1 MPRPPKY
8 IDPAL
13 KSFGRPPYI
22 GENALLQ
29 GGWLQSSQ
37 GAIQSYLD
45 RSINRVTPHH
55 FRAKAVLSSLLM
67 TSLFVEK
74 MRSGH
79 PTGKVW
85 GYVPEADISI
95 WALAYAGPIGRP
107 SEWELY
113 WVPIYMFVD
122 DPAAVAGGREIFGFP
137 KMFGT
142 IERTGSDASDYGLSV
157 QVAAFRQLGQDVAAE
172 RVEILKIDA
181 HAHGSSDVAL
191 EDVMTD
197 MEDEP
202 EDFSLQSMMGALS
215 PPQVDFPILQI
226 KQVPSIENADLA
238 AYQAIVAVKMTTVK
252 LHGVG
257 RASGRPTLTIQSP
270 PSLDISQELDTPP
283 VQQLRH
289 CFWVRQDFTTQPGK
303 ILSQANDPG
312 V

>member
-1 MPRPPKY
+1 MARPPKY

-13 KSFGRPPYI
+13 KVFGRPPYI

-29 GGWLQSSQ
+29 GGWLESSQ

-45 RSINRVTPHH
+45 RSINRVAPQQ

-79 PTGKVW
+79 PTGRVW

-95 WALAYAGPIGRP
+95 WALAYAGPMNRP
-107 SEWELY
+107 SEWELF
-113 WVPIYMFVD
+113 WVPVYMFVD

-137 KMFGT
+137 KMYGA
-142 IERTGSDASDYGLSV
+142 IKRTGSEFSDYGLSV
-157 QVAAFRQLGQDVAAE
+157 KVAAFRTLGQDVAAE
-172 RVEILKIDA
+172 QVEILKIDA
-181 HAHGSSDVAL
+181 QAHGS
-191 EDVMTD
+191 EDTDLGEVMTG
-197 MEDEP
+197 MEEEADDP
-202 EDFSLQSMMGALS
+202 NLLSMMGALR

-226 KQVPSIENADLA
+226 KQVPSIENADFA
-238 AYQAIVAVKMTTVK
+238 AYQAIVAVKMTTLK

-257 RASGRPTLTIQSP
+257 RASGRPKLTLQSP
-270 PSLDISQELDTPP
+270 ASLNLCQELDTPA
-283 VQQLRH
+283 VQHMKH
-289 CFWVRQDFTTQPGK
+289 CFWVRQDFTTQPGEV
-303 ILSQANDPG
+303 LTSPRGPG

>member
-1 MPRPPKY
+1 MTRPPKY
-8 IDPAL
+8 VDPAL
-13 KSFGRPPYI
+13 KVFGRPPYI

-29 GGWLQSSQ
+29 GGWFESSQ

-45 RSINRVTPHH
+45 RSINRVAPQH

-79 PTGKVW
+79 PLGKVW

-95 WALAYAGPIGRP
+95 WALAYAGPLERP
-107 SEWELY
+107 SEWQLY

-142 IERTGSDASDYGLSV
+142 IARTGSDASDYGLSV
-157 QVAAFRQLGQDVAAE
+157 NVAAFRQLGQDVAAE
-172 RVEILKIDA
+172 HVEILKIDA
-181 HAHGSSDVAL
+181 HAHGSNDADL
-191 EDVMTD
+191 DDVMTG
-197 MEDEP
+197 MEDET
-202 EDFSLQSMMGALS
+202 DDANLQSMMGALR

-226 KQVPSIENADLA
+226 KQVPSIQNSDFA
-238 AYQAIVAVKMTTVK
+238 AYQAIVAVKMTTLK

-257 RASGRPTLTIQSP
+257 RAAGRPRLTFQSP
-270 PSLDISQELDTPP
+270 PSLNISQELDTPA
-283 VQQLRH
+283 VQQLKH
-289 CFWVRQDFTTQPGK
+289 CFWVRQDFTTQPGE
-303 ILSQANDPG
+303 ILSAARLPG

>member
-1 MPRPPKY
+1 MARPPKY

-13 KSFGRPPYI
+13 KAFGRPPYI

-29 GGWLQSSQ
+29 GGWLASSQ

-45 RSINRVTPHH
+45 RSINRVAPQH

-79 PTGKVW
+79 PLGKVW

-95 WALAYAGPIGRP
+95 WALTYAGSIDQP
-107 SEWELY
+107 SDWELY
-113 WVPIYMFVD
+113 WVPVYMFVD

-137 KMFGT
+137 KMYGT
-142 IERTGSDASDYGLSV
+142 IARPGTDVSDYGLSV
-157 QVAAFRQLGQDVAAE
+157 KVAAFRQLGQDVAAE
-172 RVEILKIDA
+172 QVEILKIDA
-181 HAHGSSDVAL
+181 RSHGSNDARV

-197 MEDEP
+197 IEDEP
-202 EDFSLQSMMGALS
+202 DDVTLQSMMGALR

-226 KQVPSIENADLA
+226 KQVPSIGNADVA
-238 AYQAIVAVKMTTVK
+238 AYQAIVAVKMTTLK

-270 PSLDISQELDTPP
+270 PSLNICQELDTPA
-283 VQQLRH
+283 VQEMKH
-289 CFWVRQDFTTQPGK
+289 CFWVRQDFTTQPGEV
-303 ILSQANDPG
+303 LSPPQGAG
-312 V
+312 A